1 MVKRIVVEESSPTV
15 TAERVAR
22 WLIDRVNDAFA
33 SKSDQDIRRRQ
44 GCQPKYII
52 GPTLPRP
59 GYATSQL
66 FISLVEPD
74 LNSLALQLLN
84 SHRNTLGEK
93 WIAEICRNP
102 PAHRRNPFNT
112 QVYSWSSGQNLRQ
125 PLKDA
130 TLEPSTASPIALR
143 IHTGETRTVEAYRE
157 EDPVSKADKITKL
170 PVPRL
175 CIPRCSP
182 NATETTDSAPLQLHS
197 NSAPL
202 QLHSNSA
209 PLQLHPRK
217 DDPPR
222 STSRTPDRPSFFGQ
236 TSRKR
241 SRGATASDTEEA
253 NSQSCTGSIPRQSWG
268 ITSTRES
275 SPEWNDLPT
284 INPKRRA
291 ARANNKLRKR
301 DAKLAKLSA
310 KPTEEE
316 ALLDPQIS
324 LE

>member
-1 MVKRIVVEESSPTV
+1 M

-143 IHTGETRTVEAYRE
+143 INTGETRTVEAYRK
-157 EDPVSKADKITKL
+157 EDPVSKADDITKL

-182 NATETTDSAPLQLHS
+182 NATETTDSAPLQ
-197 NSAPL
+197 
-202 QLHSNSA
+202 Q
-209 PLQLHPRK
+209 QHPRK
-217 DDPPR
+217 DGPPR

-241 SRGATASDTEEA
+241 SRRATASDTEEA
-253 NSQSCTGSIPRQSWG
+253 NFPSCTGSIPRQSLG

-284 INPKRRA
+284 INTKLRA
-291 ARANNKLRKR
+291 ARANTKRRKR

-310 KPTEEE
+310 KATEEE
-316 ALLDPQIS
+316 PLLDPQIS